1 MPETVVPSISPD
13 FPEALQWLFKPKR
26 YKVLKGGRGAGRSWG
41 VARALLIQGL
51 SGQERILCARELQA
65 SIKDSVHKLL
75 ADQISLM
82 GMNYLYDV
90 QQQGIYGIG
99 QTKGTE
105 FAFEGI
111 RHNITKIKSYEGVTK
126 CWLEEADKLTRY
138 SLEVLIP
145 TIRAKDSE
153 IWFTFN
159 PDQEDDEIYQRFVI
173 NPDGLDKVKT
183 YQAQLHSGG
192 WECKEYPNA
201 YVVTSTW
208 RDNPWFPE
216 VLRGEMED
224 LKRRDLDAYLHVW
237 EGHTRKVLEGAIFAD
252 ELREA
257 FVQDR
262 ICSVPYDRSLPVDC
276 YFDLGRSDLTSI
288 WFVQRVGFEFHVID
302 FYQNRLKHIDHYLK
316 TLQQR
321 TYLYGTLYLPHD
333 AKAKQL
339 GTHMS
344 IEEQVAAAGYRKSIV
359 PRLSDVDKIN
369 AARTVFASCWFDA
382 KRCHEGLHA
391 LKHYQYEVR
400 KTDPSTGKILHMAD
414 KPKHD
419 EHSHASD
426 AFCYF
431 GVASGMKTSSI
442 LCKIAKPRSTLL
454 GTLNA
459 LVPGALTRRDDTS
472 GWLGR

>member
-1 MPETVVPSISPD
+1 MSEAVTGLD
-13 FPEALQWLFKPKR
+13 FPEALQPLFKPKR
-26 YKVLKGGRGAGRSWG
+26 YKVLYGGRGAGRSWG

-51 SGQERILCARELQA
+51 DGQQRMLCARELQA

-99 QTKGTE
+99 QAKGTE
-105 FAFEGI
+105 FGFEGI
-111 RHNITKIKSYEGVTK
+111 RHNVTKIKSYEGITR
-126 CWLEEADKLTRY
+126 CWVEEADKLSRH

-145 TIRAKDSE
+145 TIRVPGSE

-159 PDQEDDEIYQRFVI
+159 PDQEDDEIYQRFVV
-173 NPDGLDKVKT
+173 NPDGLDKVRT
-183 YQAQLHSGG
+183 TRGETDGA
-192 WECKEYPNA
+192 WVCKEYPGA
-201 YVVTSTW
+201 YVIKATW

-216 VLRGEMED
+216 VLRSEMED
-224 LKRRDLDAYLHVW
+224 LRRRDLDAYLHVW

-252 ELREA
+252 ELRDA
-257 FVQDR
+257 FAQDR
-262 ICSVPYDRSLPVDC
+262 ITSVPYDRTTSVDA

-288 WFVQRVGFEFHVID
+288 WFVQRVGFEFHVVD
-302 FYQNRLKHIDHYLK
+302 FYQNRLKHIDHYLRV
-316 TLQQR
+316 LQQR
-321 TYLYGTLYLPHD
+321 GYVYGTIWLPHD
-333 AKAKQL
+333 ARAKTL
-339 GTHMS
+339 GTRMS
-344 IEEQVAAAGYRKSIV
+344 IEEQVAAAGFRKLIV
-359 PRLSDVDKIN
+359 PRMSDVDKIN
-369 AARTVFASCWFDA
+369 AARSVFPQCFFDA

-400 KTDPSTGKILHMAD
+400 KTDPRTGLILQTAD

-431 GVASGMKTSSI
+431 AIASGLKTRGVP
-442 LCKIAKPRSTLL
+442 CKIAKPRSLLL
-454 GTLNA
+454 GTLSE
-459 LVPGALTRRDDTS
+459 LVPGALRSRDDQQ